1 MPSPPSTTELGDLA
15 PRDKAG
21 HVLILG
27 FGAPD
32 REIGRRFLVLEP
44 LAIGRSSDF
53 FAHAPK
59 AMSRQHAEV
68 TRDGTSLSV
77 RDLGSR
83 SGTFVN
89 GEKIQKRVLQTGDVV
104 VAGGLGLVVA
114 WAPLVFVPSDGIG
127 ALAAAGPALAFWS
140 VAMERALAE
149 VKTAAR
155 SHRPFV
161 VVGEPGVGKRVL
173 AERLAHEAGGRLCLI
188 DGASVEPPKLDEHAL
203 TPKDTLLFSRL
214 SEADGAMVR
223 LCVDR
228 LRRRERG
235 EPSPRVV
242 VALGEDAD
250 GAPVVPEELAPYF
263 EGNYVRVPPL
273 AERPEDILPIAGLH
287 LQRLAKRKIA
297 IGPVLAMRLLRHR
310 WLGNV
315 RGLCAE
321 IERVWVRAGASA
333 AATDVLDDAETEAL
347 RDVCKVAR
355 DASFIESAWGERTS
369 LQKRKV
375 LRALL
380 RGLIDARKTGPLDA
394 SGLAQLC
401 WPGEKISP
409 LSATNRVY
417 VAVTTLRKLGL
428 GKALA
433 YGEGGYRLLEDE
445 TVRVVEG

>member
-1 MPSPPSTTELGDLA
+1 MSSPPSTTELGDLA

-21 HVLILG
+21 HVLILA
-27 FGAPD
+27 FGAPE
-32 REIGRRFLVLEP
+32 REIGRRFLVMEP
-44 LAIGRSSDF
+44 LAIGRSSEF

-59 AMSRQHAEV
+59 AMSRLHAEV
-68 TRDGTSLSV
+68 TRDGMSLVV

-89 GEKIQKRVLQTGDVV
+89 GEKIQKRALQTGDVV

-140 VAMERALAE
+140 VAMDRALTE

-161 VVGEPGVGKRVL
+161 LIGEPGVGKRVL

-188 DGASVEPPKLDEHAL
+188 DGASVEPPKLDEQAL
-203 TPKDTLLFSRL
+203 LPKDTLLFARL
-214 SEADGAMVR
+214 SEADAAMVR

-250 GAPVVPEELAPYF
+250 GAPVVPEDLAPYF

-273 AERPEDILPIAGLH
+273 AERPEDILPIAQLH
-287 LQRLAKRKIA
+287 LQRLAKRKVA
-297 IGPVLAMRLLRHR
+297 IGPTLATRLLRHR

-333 AATDVLDDAETEAL
+333 TEILDDAATEML
-347 RDVCKVAR
+347 REVCKIAR

-380 RGLIDARKTGPLDA
+380 RGLIDGRKTGPLDA
-394 SGLAQLC
+394 FALAQLC

-433 YGEGGYRLLEDE
+433 YGDGGYRLLEDE
-445 TVRVVEG
+445 TLRVVEG